1 VSANRD
7 ESVIRSDLRASCIDG
22 CMFSVMVGAGET
34 YFPAFALALGVD
46 KVTAGLVA
54 TVPMLFGAAIQLV
67 SPWAVRRVGANSR
80 WVVWT
85 AAAQAASFV
94 PLIAAAALGAMP
106 TWLLFAVLSLYW
118 GAGFASG
125 PSWTTWIEALVPAR
139 IRSRYFARRTIWCYL
154 ALVAALLGAGAALD
168 FGDAHGGRVRAFAAL
183 FLAAA
188 AARVASSRYLAS
200 QSDPVPQPPG
210 ERHVSMRELLRG
222 PEHRP
227 ARRLVVFLLAAWG
240 ATQISQ
246 PFVTSYLR
254 GELHMSYDLLALLLA
269 VPFAARVAALPW
281 LGRVAQQFGARRL
294 MWVGAVS
301 LAPAGAM
308 WAVST
313 SALSIA
319 AAQAA
324 TGFAL
329 AAFELATLL
338 LWFETVPADC
348 RTSVITTYQFWY
360 AAAWVVG
367 SAVGSVLLLSF
378 GEGRAAFVAVF
389 LVSAAARLAA
399 AGLFARTGDGPEST
413 ISARIRRREPGSV

>member
-1 VSANRD
+1 LTSEGRAARRPAKRD
-7 ESVIRSDLRASCIDG
+7 ESVIRSDLRASCVDG
-22 CMFSVMVGAGET
+22 CAFSVMVGAGET

-54 TVPMLFGAAIQLV
+54 TVPMLLGAAVQLV
-67 SPWAVRRVGANSR
+67 SPWAVRRLGSNAR
-80 WVVWT
+80 WCIWT
-85 AAAQAASFV
+85 ARAQAAAFV
-94 PLIAAAALGAMP
+94 PLIAAAAVGAMP
-106 TWLLFAVLSLYW
+106 TLLLFAVVSFYW

-125 PSWTTWIEALVPAR
+125 PSWTTWIEELVPRR
-139 IRSRYFARRTIWCYL
+139 IRGRYFARRTIWCYA
-154 ALVAALLGAGAALD
+154 ALVAALLAAGAALD
-168 FGDAHGGRVRAFAAL
+168 VGDARGWRVRTFAAL
-183 FLAAA
+183 FFAAM

-210 ERHVSMRELLRG
+210 ERHVSMGELLRG

-240 ATQISQ
+240 ATQIAQ

-254 GELHMSYDLLALLLA
+254 AELRMSYDLLAMLLA
-269 VPFAARVAALPW
+269 VPFAARVLALPW
-281 LGRVAQQFGARRL
+281 LGRVGQRFGARRL
-294 MWVGAVS
+294 MWIGALS
-301 LAPAGAM
+301 LAPAGAA

-313 SALSIA
+313 SAVAIA
-319 AAQAA
+319 VAQAA

-338 LWFETVPADC
+338 LWFETVPAES

-367 SAVGSVLLLSF
+367 SALGSVLLLAF
-378 GEGRAAFVAVF
+378 GEGRPAFVALF

-399 AGLFARTGDGPEST
+399 AGLFGRTTSPARAS
-413 ISARIRRREPGSV
+413 S